1 MLIVGHVCVC
11 NFFVLIASISYFY
24 GTYMRYRVETY
35 IQGGLDKDIVD
46 PDDGENIRRKR
57 RRLGIDTDDQHDAA
71 GSVAI
76 DQFMFPPST
85 ASLPSFIP

>member
-1 MLIVGHVCVC
+1 MSYRVK
-11 NFFVLIASISYFY
+11 SYF
-24 GTYMRYRVETY
+24 
-35 IQGGLDKDIVD
+35 QGGLDKDIVD

-85 ASLPSFIP
+85 ASWKRLADGRTLLPEFSFSWLIC